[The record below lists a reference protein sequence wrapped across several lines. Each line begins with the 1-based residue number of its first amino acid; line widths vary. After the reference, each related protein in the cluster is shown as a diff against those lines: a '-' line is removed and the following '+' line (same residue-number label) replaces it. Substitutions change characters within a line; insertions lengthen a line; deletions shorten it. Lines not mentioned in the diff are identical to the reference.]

1 MRTSMLTAVI
11 QEFDLH
17 SVMYVGNDDAFLQEL
32 TDNSDRKLESPG
44 DDDADVVFLDEYGT
58 DPNKA
63 IEIGFGKT
71 KAGGFLMGSKYDHS
85 TKEVQYSVAEAFNL
99 ALVQIGPEG
108 VWCVRK

>member
-17 SVMYVGNDDAFLQEL
+17 SVMYIGDDDAFLEEL
-32 TDNSDRKLESPG
+32 TTTVDRQLESPG
-44 DDDADVVFLDEYGT
+44 DDDADVVFLDQYGE

-71 KAGGFLMGSKYDHS
+71 KSGGFLMGSKYNHE